1 MKFLEYKAKAIFA
14 RHGIPVPR
22 GVVASRPEEIK
33 DPPRPAMVK
42 AQVLIGGRG
51 KAGGIKP
58 ADTIE
63 DIRATAAQILGMDIR
78 GFRVRQVY
86 VEERLEIERELYLSL
101 TIDRSAREVL
111 LIASAAGGME
121 IEAVPKDQIYMEHIP
136 TLVGIQPYVLR
147 SLVRFLGLSG
157 NVDEQVA
164 DIARRAYRLFRE
176 EDAELVEI
184 NPLAVTRGGK
194 VVAGDAK
201 LVVDDNAE
209 YRHLEYARL
218 DQDRTPLEQE
228 AHEKGI
234 TFIQLD
240 GDIGVIANGA
250 GLTMATLDVLNLKG
264 GKGGTF
270 LDLGG
275 TDDPGMVAQAFEILL
290 KARPSVVLLNIFGGI
305 TKADTVALG
314 VKQALEGLHAGVPV
328 VARIKGV
335 NEDRAREILA
345 GVGMH
350 TADTMEEA
358 AELAV
363 RVKAGGA

>member
-1 MKFLEYKAKAIFA
+1 MKFLEYKAKAIYA
-14 RHGIPVPR
+14 KYGIPIPR
-22 GVVASRPEEIK
+22 GVVAGRPEEIHH
-33 DPPRPAMVK
+33 PPLPCMVK

-63 DIRATAAQILGMDIR
+63 EAHSVTSQILGMDIK
-78 GFRVRQVY
+78 GYTVKMVY
-86 VEERLEIERELYLSL
+86 LEERLDIEKELYIGF
-101 TIDRSAREVL
+101 TIDRSAREPL
-111 LIASAAGGME
+111 MIASAMGGVE
-121 IEAVPKDQIYMEHIP
+121 IESVPHDQLFMQHIP
-136 TLVGIQPYVLR
+136 TLIGLQPYVLR
-147 SLVRFLGLSG
+147 TLVKKLGLADHVG
-157 NVDEQVA
+157 DQVE
-164 DIARRAYRLFRE
+164 DIARKAYELFRK

-184 NPLAVTRGGK
+184 NPLVVTKGGK

-209 YRHLEYARL
+209 FRHLEYAKL
-218 DQDRTPLEQE
+218 DQDRTPLEEE

-275 TDDPGMVAQAFEILL
+275 TDDPEKVAQAFEILL
-290 KARPSVVLLNIFGGI
+290 KAHPSVILLNIFGGI

-314 VKQALEGLHAGVPV
+314 VKKALEVMHADVPV

-335 NEDRAREILA
+335 NEDQAKEILR
-345 GVGMH
+345 GVGMYP
-350 TADTMEEA
+350 AETMEEA

-363 RVKAGGA
+363 KVKKGGS